1 MDDRLRRIIEKIGN
15 EKLRREVLE
24 LIKNPSMK
32 VGGKTYKGS
41 PFEITPAGIAR
52 HHSYPG
58 GLLEHVIST
67 AKVALALCDCVEEV
81 YHGKVDRDLVIS
93 GILLHD
99 LYKTIIYEEWDDGAY
114 RVTPLA
120 ERIDHLSL
128 IVSEMVR
135 RGFPLDLIHI
145 VVTHHGEA
153 GPIKPRTV
161 EALVCHLADLTDS
174 QLNGEVMRAARY
186 LIRNVTGGSLRLTSK
201 EAFEIVHSKA
211 SGGWEGLRETVDKL
225 LGEV

>member
-93 GILLHD
+93 GVLLHD

>member
-93 GILLHD
+93 GVLLHD

-186 LIRNVTGGSLRLTSK
+186 LIRNVTGGSFRLTSK